1 MYKRIL
7 VPLDGSEVAE
17 VALPLI
23 CNLFN
28 INGAEI
34 ALLRV
39 VEYPSE
45 VYSVYA
51 LYDPD
56 DPRCN
61 EIIQE
66 KKRVYLAAAE
76 EYLELVAD
84 SLRKNN
90 FAVTTE
96 VWEGPVVEAIQEAAM
111 SLCADLIVIS
121 AHGRSTGSL
130 CGIIG
135 AVANRVLNTSKIPV
149 ILASNLQ
156 RVAV

>member
-1 MYKRIL
+1 MYRRIL

-17 VALPLI
+17 AALPLI
-23 CNLFN
+23 CNLAN

-34 ALLRV
+34 ILLRV
-39 VEYPSE
+39 VEYPSD
-45 VYSVYA
+45 VYSVYN
-51 LYDPD
+51 LYHPD

-61 EIIQE
+61 QIIQE
-66 KKRVYLAAAE
+66 KKRVYLSAAE
-76 EYLELVAD
+76 EYLELVAV

-90 FAVTTE
+90 FTVISE
-96 VWEGPVVEAIQEAAM
+96 VWEGAVVEAIQEAATA
-111 SLCADLIVIS
+111 LEADLIVIS

-149 ILASNLQ
+149 ILTGSPQGVLA
-156 RVAV
+156 